1 MSLDA
6 LKSEIATK
14 RKANGEGPRPSKYLR
29 RGEVEK
35 LKQEQERMEHEEK
48 EQQRR
53 KLENVHL
60 GMIGVKESFFHG
72 GAEGGLCYPGKWDM
86 MYYSNTT

>member
-14 RKANGEGPRPSKYLR
+14 RKANGEGPRTSKYLR

-53 KLENVHL
+53 KLEEEKREAAEAKARMKV
-60 GMIGVKESFFHG
+60 SFCSICTYHN
-72 GAEGGLCYPGKWDM
+72 LCLY
-86 MYYSNTT
+86 

>member
-53 KLENVHL
+53 KLE
-60 GMIGVKESFFHG
+60 E
-72 GAEGGLCYPGKWDM
+72 
-86 MYYSNTT
+86 